1 MSARDAAG
9 VAGRPGRRPASGRLA
24 LWLRNRR
31 RDSPGPCLGGRVVAW
46 GLRGPAPGDGRGSSS
61 PQRCNRRVCWAI
73 SLILKPA
80 WGGEGGGVVIPI
92 WQIQKLRSREVRPMS
107 EVTELLRGCTA
118 NCPS

>member
-1 MSARDAAG
+1 MSARGAAG

-46 GLRGPAPGDGRGSSS
+46 GLRGPAPGDGRGFSS
-61 PQRCNRRVCWAI
+61 PQRCNLRVCRAI

-80 WGGEGGGVVIPI
+80 WGGGGGGCVIPI
-92 WQIQKLRSREVRPMS
+92 LQIEKLRPREVRPVS
-107 EVTELLRGCTA
+107 EVTELLRGCTVS
-118 NCPS
+118 CPS